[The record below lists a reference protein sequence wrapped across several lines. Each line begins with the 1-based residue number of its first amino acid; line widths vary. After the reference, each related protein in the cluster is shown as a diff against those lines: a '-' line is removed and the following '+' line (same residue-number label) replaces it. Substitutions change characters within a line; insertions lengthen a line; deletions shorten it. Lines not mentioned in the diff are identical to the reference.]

1 MPSFSSQ
8 TKMEAARVP
17 VKNDC
22 CRRAELFALFRF
34 CGVIGISRAGLTL
47 TLDTSL
53 EPVAQRILSL
63 IRKVYNFPCDI
74 RRVEREQLNRQER
87 TQIVL
92 SGDDAR
98 CALLDCRMLREGE
111 DGAISFD
118 AGVGFEP
125 QEDCCRDA
133 YFRGVFLAC
142 GTMQPPNKGYH
153 LEFVVEGAQ
162 LANDLCRM
170 FFDTGW
176 NAHLAQRREKFVVYI
191 KEAECIA
198 QFLAHIGAVSAY
210 LQMEDERMLREIKN
224 DVNRSVNCSTANIK
238 KTTEAALRQIRS
250 IELLEKEGVL
260 RNQPLSIRQ
269 TAEMRL
275 EYPEASLDELAR
287 MSNVSRSGINH
298 RLRKLVALADSLSS
312 PQAE

>member
-98 CALLDCRMLREGE
+98 RALLDCRMLREGE

-125 QEDCCRDA
+125 QEDCCHDA

-170 FFDTGW
+170 FLTRDGMPI
-176 NAHLAQRREKFVVYI
+176 L
-191 KEAECIA
+191 
-198 QFLAHIGAVSAY
+198 
-210 LQMEDERMLREIKN
+210 
-224 DVNRSVNCSTANIK
+224 
-238 KTTEAALRQIRS
+238 
-250 IELLEKEGVL
+250 
-260 RNQPLSIRQ
+260 
-269 TAEMRL
+269 
-275 EYPEASLDELAR
+275 
-287 MSNVSRSGINH
+287 RSGG
-298 RLRKLVALADSLSS
+298 KSLSS
-312 PQAE
+312 I